1 MYVYC
6 VFTATR
12 HKMSPPPHTKGL
24 NLDAKRQNHW
34 LFPSRHWLFP
44 SRHWLFLSRHWLFPS
59 RHWLFP
65 SRHWLFLNRH
75 WLFPSRHWLFLS
87 RHWLFPSRHLQ
98 WVPSFTSV
106 CCTSFCKR
114 RCIHMY
120 AFIIVVNGIRVRVRV
135 LSATFNTISAI

>member
-1 MYVYC
+1 MYI
-6 VFTATR
+6 VFLLLR
-12 HKMSPPPHTKGL
+12 DIKCLPPTKEL

-59 RHWLFP
+59 RH
-65 SRHWLFLNRH
+65 
-75 WLFPSRHWLFLS
+75 
-87 RHWLFPSRHLQ
+87 LQ
-98 WVPSFTSV
+98 WVPRFTSV